1 MKVYA
6 VMCEHLEYDDN
17 NYYPSGGDDLI
28 CIYAD
33 KEQAELHV
41 QRSNRRDG
49 IEAFSDYG
57 YAETMSNWLPH
68 VLSESEENAAYA
80 AELKK
85 CREICRRLEDCGQP
99 DISDEDR
106 ELVIK
111 NLRGPHY
118 VQVMEV
124 KEKCTVPEV

>member
-1 MKVYA
+1 MKVYV
-6 VMCEHLEYDDN
+6 VMSEHLEYDDN
-17 NYYPSGGDDLI
+17 NYYPSGGDVLI
-28 CIYAD
+28 AVYAA

-68 VLSESEENAAYA
+68 VDGSD
-80 AELKK
+80 AELPYVAEIAK
-85 CREICRRLEDCGQP
+85 CRAIVRKLETEEEIT
-99 DISDEDR
+99 DEEK

-111 NLRGPHY
+111 NLRGPNY
-118 VQVMEV
+118 VQVMDV
-124 KEKCTVPEV
+124 RKKCAIPEF

>member
-1 MKVYA
+1 MMQVYA

-17 NYYPSGGDDLI
+17 NYYPSGGDVLI
-28 CIYAD
+28 AVYAA

-41 QRSNRRDG
+41 QRSNRREG

-68 VLSESEENAAYA
+68 VDKSDENAAEIA
-80 AELKK
+80 K
-85 CREICRRLEDCGQP
+85 CREIVRRLEDREQ
-99 DISDEDR
+99 DISDDDR

-111 NLRGPHY
+111 NLCGPHY
-118 VQVMEV
+118 VQVMDV
-124 KEKCTVPEV
+124 KEKCTIGES

>member
-57 YAETMSNWLPH
+57 YAETLSNWIPH
-68 VLSESEENAAYA
+68 VDESDETA
-80 AELKK
+80 AEIKK
-85 CREICRRLEDCGQP
+85 CREICRRLEDREL

-106 ELVIK
+106 ELVLK
-111 NLRGPHY
+111 NLRGPNY
-118 VQVMEV
+118 IQVMDVRET
-124 KEKCTVPEV
+124 CAIPEV